1 MKPLYTNIYM
11 HNLTVANITYIAVA
25 HLVPPD
31 FVRNVGE
38 RLESRQAAAGTC
50 GR

>member
-1 MKPLYTNIYM
+1 MKPLYTIIYM
-11 HNLTVANITYIAVA
+11 HIIPSENITYIVIARSI
-25 HLVPPD
+25 PPD

-38 RLESRQAAAGTC
+38 RLESRLAAAGTC